1 MNANTNNNARRPL
14 ICAIEGNIGAG
25 KTTIYEHL
33 KRHFESSPSRVVF
46 MPEPVDIWETIRD
59 ASGKT
64 ILEKFYTD
72 PKYAFPF
79 QIMAYS
85 TRLAMLRK
93 TIRENPECQLIMCER
108 SLEADH
114 NIFAKMLF
122 ESGKIEDV
130 EYQIYEL
137 LFQDTATEFRLNG
150 AVYIDSSPEV
160 CHQRIAKRSRAGESG
175 IPLDYLT
182 NCCAYYTRWLV
193 PDSLENPPTPFT
205 KETSNDVAATLCP
218 VIQQMPTFPILHLD
232 TNADATYMETEPDD
246 CGNVWI
252 QKVIEFVEQ
261 QLLFYN

>member
-1 MNANTNNNARRPL
+1 MTPINTRRPR

-33 KRHFESSPSRVVF
+33 KRHFASSSSRVVF

-64 ILEKFYTD
+64 ILEKFYAN

-93 TIRENPECQLIMCER
+93 IIHKNPDCELILCER

-122 ESGKIEDV
+122 DSGKIEDV

-137 LFQDTATEFRLNG
+137 LFHDTAAEFALDG

-160 CHQRIAKRSRAGESG
+160 CHQRIAKRARAGESV

-182 NCCAYYTRWLV
+182 NCCNYYNRWLV
-193 PDSLENPPTPFT
+193 PEQFT
-205 KETSNDVAATLCP
+205 NVVAPTLCQGIAQTHASESISA
-218 VIQQMPTFPILHLD
+218 VKFPILHLD
-232 TNADATYMETEPDD
+232 TNVNATYLETDPED
-246 CGNVWI
+246 CGNEWI
-252 QKVIEFVEQ
+252 RKVVEFVTNMLE
-261 QLLFYN
+261 

>member
-1 MNANTNNNARRPL
+1 MNTANSTNTTEMKSRRPL

-33 KRHFESSPSRVVF
+33 KTHFVKSSKRVVF

-64 ILEKFYTD
+64 ILEKFYAD

-93 TIRENPECQLIMCER
+93 IIRENPDCELILCER

-160 CHQRIAKRSRAGESG
+160 CHKRIAKRARAGESV

-182 NCCAYYTRWLV
+182 DCSAYYNRWLAPQSSV
-193 PDSLENPPTPFT
+193 DNQPIHPY
-205 KETSNDVAATLCP
+205 
-218 VIQQMPTFPILHLD
+218 PILHLD
-232 TNADATYMETEPDD
+232 TNADATYLETDPDD

-252 QKVIEFVEQ
+252 QKVIDFVENT
-261 QLLFYN
+261 LFK

>member
-1 MNANTNNNARRPL
+1 MNSNTNQNNQSSQSNQSDVVVKRPR

-25 KTTIYEHL
+25 KTTIYEKL
-33 KRHFESSPSRVVF
+33 KQHFISESSKRVVF

-64 ILEKFYTD
+64 ILEKFYAD

-93 TIRENPECQLIMCER
+93 IIRENPECELILCER

-137 LFQDTATEFRLNG
+137 LFQDTAAEFALNG

-160 CHQRIAKRSRAGESG
+160 CFQRIAKRARTGESA

-182 NCCAYYTRWLV
+182 NCCAYYNRWLAA
-193 PDSLENPPTPFT
+193 PTDEVA
-205 KETSNDVAATLCP
+205 ETSK
-218 VIQQMPTFPILHLD
+218 FPILHLD
-232 TNADATYMETEPDD
+232 TNADATYMETDQED

-252 QKVIEFVEQ
+252 RKVVEFVEK
-261 QLLFYN
+261 L

>member
-1 MNANTNNNARRPL
+1 MTSINTRRPR

-33 KRHFESSPSRVVF
+33 KQHFASSSSRVVF

-64 ILEKFYTD
+64 ILEKFYSD

-93 TIRENPECQLIMCER
+93 IIRENPNCELILCER

-137 LFQDTATEFRLNG
+137 LFHDTAAEFALDG

-160 CHQRIAKRSRAGESG
+160 CHQRIAKRARAGESV

-182 NCCAYYTRWLV
+182 NCCNYYNRWLT
-193 PDSLENPPTPFT
+193 PELPPASESISAV
-205 KETSNDVAATLCP
+205 K
-218 VIQQMPTFPILHLD
+218 FPILHLD
-232 TNADATYMETEPDD
+232 TNADATYLETDPAD
-246 CGNVWI
+246 CGNEWI
-252 QKVIEFVEQ
+252 RKVVEFATS
-261 QLLFYN
+261 LLEKC

>member
-1 MNANTNNNARRPL
+1 MTSINTRRPR

-33 KRHFESSPSRVVF
+33 KRHFASSSSRVVF

-64 ILEKFYTD
+64 ILEKFYAD

-93 TIRENPECQLIMCER
+93 IIRENPDCELILCER

-137 LFQDTATEFRLNG
+137 LFHDTAAEFALDG

-160 CHQRIAKRSRAGESG
+160 CFQRIAKRARAGESV

-182 NCCAYYTRWLV
+182 NCCDYYNRWLV
-193 PDSLENPPTPFT
+193 PEQTASPTHTTFT
-205 KETSNDVAATLCP
+205 YETPNVVSTGIAQTP
-218 VIQQMPTFPILHLD
+218 PTFPILHLD
-232 TNADATYMETEPDD
+232 TNADATYLDTDPED
-246 CGNVWI
+246 CGKEWI
-252 QKVIEFVEQ
+252 RKVVEFATS
-261 QLLFYN
+261 LLEKS

>member
-1 MNANTNNNARRPL
+1 MNTANDSTDTKTRRPR

-25 KTTIYEHL
+25 KTTIYENL
-33 KRHFESSPSRVVF
+33 KQHFDNSSKRVVF

-64 ILEKFYTD
+64 ILEKFYAD

-93 TIRENPECQLIMCER
+93 IIRENPDCELILCER

-137 LFQDTATEFRLNG
+137 LFHDTAAEFQLNG

-160 CHQRIAKRSRAGESG
+160 CFQRIAKRARAGESV

-182 NCCAYYTRWLV
+182 NCSKYYNRWLA
-193 PDSLENPPTPFT
+193 PKSTETDQPQTP
-205 KETSNDVAATLCP
+205 K
-218 VIQQMPTFPILHLD
+218 FPILHLD
-232 TNADATYMETEPDD
+232 TNADATYLESDPED

-252 QKVIEFVEQ
+252 QKVIEFIETK
-261 QLLFYN
+261 L

>member
-1 MNANTNNNARRPL
+1 MNFVSRTDTYLSRPR

-25 KTTIYEHL
+25 KTTIYEKL
-33 KRHFESSPSRVVF
+33 KHHFGESSKRVVF

-64 ILEKFYTD
+64 ILEKFYAD
-72 PKYAFPF
+72 PKYAFSF

-93 TIRENPECQLIMCER
+93 IIRENPDCELILCER

-137 LFQDTATEFRLNG
+137 LFQDTAAEFALNG

-160 CHQRIAKRSRAGESG
+160 CFQRIAKRARAGESV

-182 NCCAYYTRWLV
+182 NCCAYYNRWLTSS
-193 PDSLENPPTPFT
+193 D
-205 KETSNDVAATLCP
+205 ETVVSKFP
-218 VIQQMPTFPILHLD
+218 VLHLD
-232 TNADATYMETEPDD
+232 TNADATYLETDKED
-246 CGNVWI
+246 CGNIWI
-252 QKVIEFVEQ
+252 RKVIEFVEK
-261 QLLFYN
+261 L